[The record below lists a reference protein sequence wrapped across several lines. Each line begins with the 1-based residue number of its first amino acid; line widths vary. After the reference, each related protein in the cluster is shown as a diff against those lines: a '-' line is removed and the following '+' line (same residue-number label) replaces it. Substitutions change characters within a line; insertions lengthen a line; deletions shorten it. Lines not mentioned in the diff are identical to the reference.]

1 MILHSLNIKR
11 KNKMIRF
18 ILIGL
23 MACTGAHDEPQAEV
37 PTQTVET
44 TTETTTEVATE
55 VVTEEAPASET
66 TTEVTETTSAK

>member
-1 MILHSLNIKR
+1 
-11 KNKMIRF
+11 MIRF

-37 PTQTVET
+37 PTQTVEA
-44 TTETTTEVATE
+44 TTEVATE